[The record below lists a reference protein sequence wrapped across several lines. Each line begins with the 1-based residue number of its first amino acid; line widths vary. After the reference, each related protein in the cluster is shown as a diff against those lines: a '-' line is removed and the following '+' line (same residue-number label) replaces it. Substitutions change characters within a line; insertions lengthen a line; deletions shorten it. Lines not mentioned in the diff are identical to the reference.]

1 MFRGNVRKRNP
12 PSQGTVKE
20 DGWGMGNVNSGC
32 PLVGQQSRQ
41 PDLSLQSPAAPLC
54 LPPLPPETVK
64 QQRLE
69 TAGYLSRPP
78 GGDHYFWVVPT
89 NPLWRGSLVPTN
101 GAH

>member
-1 MFRGNVRKRNP
+1 
-12 PSQGTVKE
+12 
-20 DGWGMGNVNSGC
+20 MGNVKSGC

-54 LPPLPPETVK
+54 LPPLPPEPVK

-78 GGDHYFWVVPT
+78 GGDHYFWLVPA
-89 NPLWRGSLVPTN
+89 NLLWRVSLVPTN